1 MKVYGYV
8 NQYKGENE
16 KFLNGIQV
24 DKIIHNIKPEIDF
37 SFAEKDDLVIIKS
50 FTSICKNLK
59 EMLEF
64 AQFIDETNIRVMV
77 ATNPAFDTRQAF
89 GKLMISIWTSPNKYD
104 DECFG
109 RKEQE
114 EANND

>member
-1 MKVYGYV
+1 MVYGYV
-8 NQYKGENE
+8 NQYNGEDE
-16 KFLNGIQV
+16 KFLNGMSV
-24 DKIIHNIKPEIDF
+24 EKIIRNRKPEFDF

-64 AQFIDETNIRVMV
+64 AQFIDETGIRVMLLS
-77 ATNPAFDTRQAF
+77 NPAFDTRQAF
-89 GKLMISIWTSPNKYD
+89 GKLIISIWTSLNKYD

-109 RKEQE
+109 NKERE
-114 EANND
+114 ETNND